1 MNVSTS
7 LRQQAK
13 LVVGGTDTGLG
24 RTIVVASSGTPIVLL
39 VEPNLLRGLILILI
53 LLGHQL
59 LLARASLVLCGSKAE
74 RLSELIKLW
83 LVLLLNLE
91 V

>member
-7 LRQQAK
+7 LRQQAE
-13 LVVGGTDTGLG
+13 LVRGTHTGLSG
-24 RTIVVASSGTPIVLL
+24 TIVVASATCIVLL
-39 VEPNLLRGLILILI
+39 VEANLLRGLI

-59 LLARASLVLCGSKAE
+59 LLARASLVLCRSDAE
-74 RLSELIKLW
+74 RLFDLIKLW